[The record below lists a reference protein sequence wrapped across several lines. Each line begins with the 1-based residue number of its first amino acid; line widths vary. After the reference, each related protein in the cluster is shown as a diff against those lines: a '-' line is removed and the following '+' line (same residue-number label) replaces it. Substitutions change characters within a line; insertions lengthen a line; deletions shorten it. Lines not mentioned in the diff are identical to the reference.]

1 MSANN
6 FEIFS
11 IEGNIGSGKSTLFE
25 ELRKVYANNSSI
37 IFLEEPVGLWE
48 KIKNKQGETM
58 LQLFYKN
65 KSKDCTT
72 SKNYAFQFQIMA
84 LSTRLAILKKAIE
97 DNKGKK
103 ITIITERCL
112 HTDKEVFAKMLAD
125 KMEIESVE
133 HQIYL
138 NLFDTFINDYP
149 VNNVIYIKTAPKKCH
164 ERIHK
169 RARVGEE
176 VIPLKYLEDC
186 HMYHENFLD
195 PNVGL
200 QARQMLLN
208 GNVDIFENTSILEEW
223 IQQINGFINCDNVIN

>member
-6 FEIFS
+6 FEIYS

-25 ELRKVYANNSSI
+25 ELRKVYANNSNI

-65 KSKDCTT
+65 KSKDSVT

-97 DNKGKK
+97 DNNGKK

-125 KMEIESVE
+125 KTEIESVE

-186 HMYHENFLD
+186 HIYHENFLD
-195 PNVGL
+195 PDVGL
-200 QARQMLLN
+200 QARQMVLN
-208 GNVDIFENTSILEEW
+208 GNVDIFENTNILEGW
-223 IQQINGFINCDNVIN
+223 IQEINVFINHNNTIN

>member
-6 FEIFS
+6 FEIYS

-25 ELRKVYANNSSI
+25 ELRKVYANNSNI

-65 KSKDCTT
+65 KNKDCIT

-125 KMEIESVE
+125 KTEMESVE

-186 HMYHENFLD
+186 HIYHENFLD
-195 PNVGL
+195 PHVGI
-200 QARQMLLN
+200 QARQMVLN
-208 GNVDIFENTSILEEW
+208 GNVDIFENTNILEGW
-223 IQQINGFINCDNVIN
+223 IQEINVFINHNNTIN

>member
-97 DNKGKK
+97 DNNIDKVNCFLKK
-103 ITIITERCL
+103 VITAVL
-112 HTDKEVFAKMLAD
+112 KA
-125 KMEIESVE
+125 
-133 HQIYL
+133 
-138 NLFDTFINDYP
+138 
-149 VNNVIYIKTAPKKCH
+149 VI
-164 ERIHK
+164 
-169 RARVGEE
+169 
-176 VIPLKYLEDC
+176 
-186 HMYHENFLD
+186 
-195 PNVGL
+195 
-200 QARQMLLN
+200 
-208 GNVDIFENTSILEEW
+208 
-223 IQQINGFINCDNVIN
+223 